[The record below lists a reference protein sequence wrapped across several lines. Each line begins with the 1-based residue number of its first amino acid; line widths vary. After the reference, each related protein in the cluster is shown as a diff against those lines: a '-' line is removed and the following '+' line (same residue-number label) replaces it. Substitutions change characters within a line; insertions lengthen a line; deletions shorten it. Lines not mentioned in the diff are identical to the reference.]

1 LALAF
6 VSDLAFYALAVPAV
20 ILTGFSKAGLGGA
33 VGSLSVPL
41 MSLAIA
47 PTQAVAIM
55 LPILLLMDA
64 MGLVAFRGRFD
75 ARVLKIALPSGLI
88 GIALGWLLFRQ
99 FDDRWIRALIGAEA
113 VIFGLQKLLEGR
125 RAWSGPP
132 VPLRPGRAV
141 FWSAISGFTSFVSHA
156 GGPPIMQLMLP
167 LRLRH
172 EIFVGTL
179 AWFFAAINFSKI
191 LPYGQLGLLD
201 LTNLGTSLLLVPAVP
216 IGYLLGLRFLKLIS
230 PAAFVRVAASGLLL
244 TGAKLLWDALA
255 R

>member
-1 LALAF
+1 MALAY
-6 VSDLAFYALAVPAV
+6 VTDLAFYAVAVPAV

-47 PTQAVAIM
+47 PPQAVAIM

-75 ARVLKIALPSGLI
+75 ARVLRIAVPSGLI
-88 GIALGWLLFRQ
+88 GIVLGWVLFRQ

-125 RAWSGPP
+125 AAWSGPP
-132 VPLRPGRAV
+132 AALRPGRAV

-156 GGPPIMQLMLP
+156 GGPPFQMYVLP
-167 LRLRH
+167 LKLDKTLYA
-172 EIFVGTL
+172 GTGVI
-179 AWFFAAINFSKI
+179 FFAVVNAVKLPPYFALGQFSAA
-191 LPYGQLGLLD
+191 
-201 LTNLGTSLLLVPAVP
+201 NLMTSAMLIPLAPLATFAGAWLVKRVDQTLFYRITYAALIPV
-216 IGYLLGLRFLKLIS
+216 GLKLI
-230 PAAFVRVAASGLLL
+230 
-244 TGAKLLWDALA
+244 WDGIAG
-255 R
+255 